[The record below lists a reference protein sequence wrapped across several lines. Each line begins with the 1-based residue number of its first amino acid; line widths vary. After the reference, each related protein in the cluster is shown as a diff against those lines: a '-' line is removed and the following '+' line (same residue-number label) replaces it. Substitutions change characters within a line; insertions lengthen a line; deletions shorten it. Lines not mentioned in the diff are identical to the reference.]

1 MLNEVSFELP
11 EPAYADFTWV
21 ISDEHTPVAAPPLT
35 ADQFAARSNDD
46 GVPRSLRINGFT
58 YMRQDAT
65 PPGIPQFPPGPLPS
79 SRDQMRSWRTEWQPE
94 VDKLIERLRG
104 FDPESVPSGSWAATL
119 EEQSREYWRV
129 FGAVHRAAVL
139 PAHAVGQRFQE
150 LYLKRFGQA
159 RHSDGLALL
168 QGIPNA
174 SLERAGLLWQA
185 SRVLHADPALLEIL
199 DRGEALPESASAR
212 QLQAA
217 FDGLLQRF
225 GCTSEGFVEDQPNW
239 SEDPSV
245 PLAAILAYARLEDGR
260 GPLDAADRQRIRRER
275 LEAELRGLAPMDA
288 ASADLV
294 TIMEVAQE
302 LLPNLEDHNYY
313 TDQCLSAASRK
324 RWLAIGRHLKRRDV
338 VGADDDVFYFYPP
351 ELLLSLEGEAVL
363 HRDVLNQRRQDL
375 AAWRSVVP
383 PPVLGRPPAELNQG
397 SMGLRTS
404 EMRMIHGVAASPGS
418 YRGQARVIDSLAQ
431 ASGLRRGDVL
441 VCRATTPAWTP
452 FFGVVS
458 AIVTNT
464 GGMLSHSAIVAREF
478 AIPAVIGT
486 VNGSARIIDGATVT
500 VDGTN
505 GVVVVED

>member
-1 MLNEVSFELP
+1 MLRTCWSWSGSTVPAGPSSSSPGRSRPRMRRCWTRAGGWQKKSRRPSIKCRSPAVGKVGPASARSMLNEVSFELP

-225 GCTSEGFVEDQPNW
+225 GCTSEGFV
-239 SEDPSV
+239 
-245 PLAAILAYARLEDGR
+245 
-260 GPLDAADRQRIRRER
+260 
-275 LEAELRGLAPMDA
+275 
-288 ASADLV
+288 
-294 TIMEVAQE
+294 
-302 LLPNLEDHNYY
+302 
-313 TDQCLSAASRK
+313 
-324 RWLAIGRHLKRRDV
+324 
-338 VGADDDVFYFYPP
+338 
-351 ELLLSLEGEAVL
+351 
-363 HRDVLNQRRQDL
+363 
-375 AAWRSVVP
+375 
-383 PPVLGRPPAELNQG
+383 
-397 SMGLRTS
+397 
-404 EMRMIHGVAASPGS
+404 
-418 YRGQARVIDSLAQ
+418 
-431 ASGLRRGDVL
+431 
-441 VCRATTPAWTP
+441 
-452 FFGVVS
+452 
-458 AIVTNT
+458 
-464 GGMLSHSAIVAREF
+464 
-478 AIPAVIGT
+478 
-486 VNGSARIIDGATVT
+486 
-500 VDGTN
+500 
-505 GVVVVED
+505 

>member
-1 MLNEVSFELP
+1 
-11 EPAYADFTWV
+11 
-21 ISDEHTPVAAPPLT
+21 
-35 ADQFAARSNDD
+35 
-46 GVPRSLRINGFT
+46 
-58 YMRQDAT
+58 
-65 PPGIPQFPPGPLPS
+65 
-79 SRDQMRSWRTEWQPE
+79 MRSWRSEWQPE

-104 FDPESVPSGSWAATL
+104 LDPPSVPSGSWSATL

-150 LYLKRFGQA
+150 LYRERFGQA
-159 RHSDGLALL
+159 RHSDALALL

-185 SRVLHADPALLEIL
+185 SRILQADPALLEIL
-199 DRGEALPESASAR
+199 DRDEALPESATAR
-212 QLQAA
+212 QFQAA

-245 PLAAILAYARLEDGR
+245 PLAVILAYARLEDGR
-260 GPLDAADRQRIRRER
+260 GPLDAADRQRSRRER

-294 TIMEVAQE
+294 RIMEVAQE

-324 RWLAIGRHLKRRDV
+324 RWLAIGRHLKCRGV
-338 VGADDDVFYFYPP
+338 VGADDDVFYFYLP
-351 ELLLSLEGEAVL
+351 ELLLALEGEAAL
-363 HRDVLNQRRQDL
+363 ARDVLNQRRQDL
-375 AAWRSVVP
+375 AVWRSVAP
-383 PPVLGRPPAELNQG
+383 PPMLGRPPEELDEG
-397 SMGLRTS
+397 STRHRAA
-404 EMRMIHGVAASPGS
+404 EMRLIKGVAASPGS
-418 YRGQARVIDSLAQ
+418 YRGRARVIDSLAEASSLQ
-431 ASGLRRGDVL
+431 AGEVL

-452 FFGVVS
+452 FFGVIS
-458 AIVTNT
+458 ALVTNT

-478 AIPAVIGT
+478 ELPAVIGT
-486 VNGSARIIDGATVT
+486 INGSSRIADGAIIT
-500 VDGTN
+500 VDGTK
-505 GVVVVED
+505 GVVIVEE